1 MNEQDRQREE
11 ALRQA
16 NSEARSR
23 AEESRRLEEQRREE
37 ERRRAENQ
45 RRQDE
50 ERRRQEQERRQEDR
64 ATAEQSQRDEQQR
77 QSRKNQPDGQGA
89 ERSPEQS
96 RERTP
101 ESQQLGDLGNTQDK
115 YVRLIKSGYYDEKR
129 AESPEG
135 QAKESPAMERLKA
148 KMEGMK
154 EKIQEH
160 INEKSH
166 DLGRDR

>member
-16 NSEARSR
+16 NSEARR

-37 ERRRAENQ
+37 ERRRAEQQ

-50 ERRRQEQERRQEDR
+50 ERRRHEQERRQEDK
-64 ATAEQSQRDEQQR
+64 ATAEQSQQAEQQR

-129 AESPEG
+129 AEAQEP

-148 KMEGMK
+148 KMDGMT
-154 EKIQEH
+154 EKIKEH
-160 INEKSH
+160 INEQSH
-166 DLGRDR
+166 DMGRDR

>member
-16 NSEARSR
+16 NSEARR

-37 ERRRAENQ
+37 ERRRA
-45 RRQDE
+45 
-50 ERRRQEQERRQEDR
+50 
-64 ATAEQSQRDEQQR
+64 EQQR

-129 AESPEG
+129 AEAQEP

-148 KMEGMK
+148 KMDGMK

-160 INEKSH
+160 IKEQSH
-166 DLGRDR
+166 DMGRDR